1 MAQKGF
7 INRKAASPGGHL
19 LSPENPKA
27 VATGPRSIRLNW
39 EPPPGNPM
47 GYKVHEI
54 SLIRPWNNI
63 YQTHW
68 LLIGH
73 SNCRSEQ
80 ISLNHAWF
88 FWLLC
93 MKKNRSHQPHH
104 CIWQLFLGQIFCK
117 SRTTF
122 SQVQKNS
129 GFYFIFSQRAW
140 CVEGFSLR
148 AESHQEDFW
157 NIYQVSVFF

>member
-47 GYKVHEI
+47 GYKVREI

-73 SNCRSEQ
+73 SHCRSEQ

-93 MKKNRSHQPHH
+93 TKKTGLTNHITAFGSFFFRTDFLQITHDFQSSSKKFR
-104 CIWQLFLGQIFCK
+104 ILF
-117 SRTTF
+117 
-122 SQVQKNS
+122 
-129 GFYFIFSQRAW
+129 
-140 CVEGFSLR
+140 
-148 AESHQEDFW
+148 H
-157 NIYQVSVFF
+157 FFATRLVCRGL